1 MKIVNV
7 SKAGWSVNEPAD
19 ERQHGEN
26 AVREAVAKIVRQ
38 HPGFKVAGSTVT
50 VFEAGESL
58 SMESLANYFPELS
71 PAVVADSPP
80 PRNPAE
86 VPSWPDTPSS
96 SESDSRSSSGS
107 SAT

>member
-7 SKAGWSVNEPAD
+7 SKGGWSVNEPAD

-38 HPGFKVAGSTVT
+38 HPGFKVAESTVT
-50 VFEAGESL
+50 VTGLGITTVTPEPL
-58 SMESLANYFPELS
+58 SNYYPELS
-71 PAVVADSPP
+71 PTVADRPP
-80 PRNPAE
+80 SRNPAE

-96 SESDSRSSSGS
+96 SESESRSEYGS